1 MQPTRTKL
9 SGVMALL
16 ALGAAACGRTEQQQ
30 ASQPGGAP
38 TVRATALPAGAQGP
52 SNNVGAP
59 VAPKRTA
66 NVRGPVP
73 TNDWWSS
80 LVFQRYPDNPYSE
93 NMHAQP
99 LSMRAKASG
108 LGIAYPATHVITPDN
123 RKYEHTYTEDF
134 TLGVAGL
141 NSPDAKLDGY
151 SDWTVRSFW
160 SGGGASLTT
169 TFGHGLPY
177 VYATKTGG
185 DIRIVFNGAPGVW
198 SNAGNVVGVSIRGH
212 HYGLFAPSGA
222 TWRVEGNT
230 LISSLAGK
238 NYVSVAA
245 LPDNAG
251 GTLSEFA
258 RHAFAF
264 VTDTRVSYSVQNGTV
279 NTTFTATTTPMEGS
293 ETRPLMALYRHQW
306 LNSGAVNTGYTYTSA
321 RGSMRVLRGNSFST
335 SLRFGGV
342 LPTLPDR
349 GTYDRNRLAGYL
361 NEAAARPAITGT
373 DTYWVGKSLGRAAE
387 LTHIASQLGN
397 TGAQGALL
405 GNMKTKLQ
413 DWLTPGGENYFA
425 YDDVWGTLIG
435 YPASYGS
442 DTELNDH
449 HFHYGYFVQA
459 AAAIAMYDPAW
470 ANTWAGQIND
480 LIMDAANPGS
490 DTRFPRLR
498 NFDPY
503 AGHSWASGHAGFASG
518 NNNESSSEAINFAT
532 GLILWGSLTN
542 NAQVRDLGIY
552 LYATEVS
559 AIEQYWFDVD
569 NAVYPSNFIHPAVG
583 MNWGDGGSY
592 STWFTAEPEMIQGI
606 NFLPIQ
612 HGSLHLGSRPDYI
625 RTNYAH
631 MTGQNGGEPGV
642 WQDIWWGY
650 LALSDPA
657 AAIQKFDANQGYTP
671 EEGQSKAF
679 TYHWI
684 HNLNALGRPDV
695 GVTSNSATAATFNK
709 NGTRTYVAYNPGG
722 AATTVTFST
731 GATLNVPARSLA
743 TSSGGVI
750 TNPPPAPTLQPGSFY
765 SLRTV
770 TPGVTRYLR
779 HAGSLAS
786 TEVVDANSA
795 AGLKQDASWKA
806 APGLAD
812 AGCVS
817 FESVNFP
824 GSYLRHAGSR
834 LRIDPNNTTDL
845 FRQDAT
851 FCVRAA
857 LDRSGGNV
865 SLASKNFPNSY
876 IRHRGGEVWL
886 DPNDN
891 SAGFRAD
898 ASWAPMSAWSTS
910 GTTPPP
916 PAASANIPGV
926 VTTNA
931 GAIANGASRSWN
943 LNATGA
949 ANLRLRLT
957 SNSTQNSRSITV
969 VFAGREIPLSINA
982 GQTVNVDFAGVGAG
996 AQTLTLRAGNDA
1008 VSLGQLEFVT
1018 Y

>member
-1 MQPTRTKL
+1 MRQTRSRTFGMAGL
-9 SGVMALL
+9 AVLLGVVL
-16 ALGAAACGRTEQQQ
+16 AIGVVSLGRSADA
-30 ASQPGGAP
+30 
-38 TVRATALPAGAQGP
+38 ALPAGAKGP
-52 SNNVGAP
+52 SDNLGNP
-59 VAPKRTA
+59 VAPKKTA
-66 NVRGPVP
+66 NVSGPIP

-93 NMHAQP
+93 NMHAHP
-99 LSMRAKASG
+99 LSMRAKAGG
-108 LGIAYPATHVITPDN
+108 LGISYPAGHNITPDG
-123 RKYEHTYTEDF
+123 RKYENTYTEDF

-151 SDWTVRSFW
+151 SDWTVRSSW
-160 SGGGASLTT
+160 SGGGASLNA

-185 DIRIVFNGAPGVW
+185 DAQVAFNGAPTVW

-222 TWRVEGNT
+222 TWRQNGNT
-230 LISSLAGK
+230 LLSSLAGK

-245 LPDNAG
+245 LPDNSAA
-251 GTLSEFA
+251 TLSEFA

-264 VTDTRVSYSVQNGTV
+264 VTDTKATYSVQNGTV
-279 NTTFTATTTPMEGS
+279 NTTYAATTRAMEGT

-306 LNSGAVNTGYTYTSA
+306 LNTNAPLTNYTYNSA
-321 RGSMRVLRGNSFST
+321 RGTMKVLKGNSFTT

-342 LPTLPDR
+342 LPTLPDK
-349 GTYDRNRLAGYL
+349 GTYDRGRLAGYV
-361 NEAAARPAITGT
+361 NEAAANPAITGN
-373 DTYWVGKSLGRAAE
+373 DTYWVGKSLGRSAE
-387 LTHIASQLGN
+387 LAHIAGQVGN
-397 TGAQGALL
+397 VGARDAILN
-405 GNMKTKLQ
+405 NMKAEMQ

-425 YDDVWGTLIG
+425 YEDRWGTLIG

-470 ANTWAGQIND
+470 ANNWAPQIND
-480 LIMDAANPGS
+480 LIYDAANPNS
-490 DTRFPRLR
+490 DARFPKLR

-532 GLILWGSLTN
+532 GLILWGSQTN
-542 NAQVRDLGIY
+542 NATVRDLGTY

-569 NAVYPSNFIHPAVG
+569 NAVYPNNFIHPAVG

-612 HGSLHLGSRPDYI
+612 HGSLYLGNRPDYVK
-625 RTNYAH
+625 TNYNH
-631 MTGQNGGEPGV
+631 MTAQNNGEPTV

-657 AAIQKFDANQGYTP
+657 AAIQKFDANRNYTP

-684 HNLNALGRPDV
+684 HNLNALGRPDPN
-695 GVTSNSATAATFNK
+695 VTSNLPTAAVFNK
-709 NGTRTYVAYNPGG
+709 NGTRTYVAYNASNAPVTANFSDG
-722 AATTVTFST
+722 ASM
-731 GATLNVPARSLA
+731 NVAARSLA
-743 TSSGGVI
+743 TSNGST
-750 TNPPPAPTLQPGSFY
+750 TNPPPATPTLQRDTFY
-765 SLRTV
+765 SLRAV
-770 TPGVTRYLR
+770 TPGVTNRYLR
-779 HAGSLAS
+779 HQNSLAF
-786 TEVVDANSA
+786 TEVVDANSNA
-795 AGLKQDASWKA
+795 TLKADASWKVVA
-806 APGLAD
+806 GLAD
-812 AGCVS
+812 ANCVS
-817 FESVNFP
+817 FQSANFP
-824 GSYLRHAGSR
+824 NQYLRHAGSR
-834 LRIDPNNTTDL
+834 LRIDADGGGEL
-845 FRQDAT
+845 FKQDAT
-851 FCVRAA
+851 FCVKAA
-857 LDRSGGNV
+857 LDGSGGNV

-891 SAGFRAD
+891 TTGFKQD
-898 ASWAPMSAWSTS
+898 ASWAPTNAWST
-910 GTTPPP
+910 GNTNPPP
-916 PAASANIPGV
+916 SSSANIPGV

-931 GAIANGASRSWN
+931 GAIANGASKSWN
-943 LNATGA
+943 LNATSA
-949 ANLRLRLT
+949 ANMRLKLT
-957 SNSTQNSRSITV
+957 STATLNSRSISAS
-969 VFAGREIPLSINA
+969 FAGREIPLSVNA
-982 GQTVNVDFAGVGAG
+982 GQTANVDFANVSAG
-996 AQTLTLRAGNDA
+996 AQTLTVRATSDG
-1008 VSLGQLEFVT
+1008 VSLGQIEIVT